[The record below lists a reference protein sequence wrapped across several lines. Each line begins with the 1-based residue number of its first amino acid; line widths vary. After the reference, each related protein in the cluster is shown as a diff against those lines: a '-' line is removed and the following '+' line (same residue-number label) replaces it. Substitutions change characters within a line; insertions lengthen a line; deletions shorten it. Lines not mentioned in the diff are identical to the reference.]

1 MTRASHG
8 AQAHCQIVGGDK
20 ALDRAGGGAML
31 CAKVERSIAT
41 HAPTANARV
50 QIKVLPR
57 SRLLAALV
65 VNGHALP
72 DQNFAVM
79 DGGFDEGSLDRFA
92 QSLGAAVAKA
102 AKAR

>member
-1 MTRASHG
+1 MTKGPPVAR
-8 AQAHCQIVGGDK
+8 AHCEVVGGEK
-20 ALDRAGGGAML
+20 AFARAGGSASL
-31 CAKVERSIAT
+31 CARVERSIAT
-41 HAPTANARV
+41 HAPAANARV

-57 SRLLAALV
+57 SRLVATLV

-92 QSLGAAVAKA
+92 ESLGATVAKA